1 MLIIFIFYLHII
13 GAVIAF
19 TKRWQEE
26 GWVEGVLILCFIG
39 LIFAIGWTIVGFI
52 IHFILPRG
60 IPKVLDSDSL
70 SLLMLTVGESLL
82 YYFFFLRKSK
92 PKTAT

>member
-1 MLIIFIFYLHII
+1 MLIIFVFYLHIT
-13 GAVIAF
+13 GAVFAF

-26 GWVEGVLILCFIG
+26 GWSGGILVLCFIG

-60 IPKVLDSDSL
+60 IPKVMDSDSL
-70 SLLMLTVGESLL
+70 SLFMLTAGELLL
-82 YYFFFLRKSK
+82 YYLFFFRKSK
-92 PKTAT
+92 KQQTA

>member
-1 MLIIFIFYLHII
+1 MIIIFIFYVHIV

-26 GWVEGVLILCFIG
+26 GWGEGALVLCFIG

-60 IPKVLDSDSL
+60 IPKVMDSDSL
-70 SLLMLTVGESLL
+70 SLFMLTIGELLL
-82 YYFFFLRKSK
+82 YYFFFFKRGK
-92 PKTAT
+92 PKIVN